1 MKPFSAETVSKTK
14 CGFIMARLHYKTSN
28 AVKYETLQ
36 VSIQERFRVKRSL
49 TQLHEMRLTHARRT
63 TT

>member
-1 MKPFSAETVSKTK
+1 
-14 CGFIMARLHYKTSN
+14 MARLHYKTSN

-49 TQLHEMRLTHARRT
+49 TQLREMRLTHARRT